1 MTLDLRTV
9 FLMDAA
15 LYLMLHGAI
24 WFGLARY
31 RNTWVTLWSASGILS
46 AMGLFFLGTRGF
58 APEWMAVLLGQF
70 LMAAGNWGRQYSL
83 RSLVGQPS
91 SRWLWGQGLFNLAY
105 LSLGGALFFCG
116 ASDWLLM
123 VIFYAFYTV
132 NCLDYFLIGRTI
144 KQRTQLSGATAVMAA
159 GMVLSGTL
167 GIKLLAL
174 LGGWGAPGL
183 YDMAWDQL
191 VMFLGQF
198 VAISLLCV
206 GFMQIFVDQIHAVSL
221 KLEHD
226 LALEQA
232 HALAL
237 EKSRAQLGDL
247 LQEREEI
254 IRQLTLSNKTAGMGA
269 LVASIAH
276 ELNQPLTSILLKAE
290 LVESHLSHPAEPSS
304 LTPSNAQLLDMLR
317 QDTLHAGAIIRRLR
331 SMFANGKAE
340 FSPLDLAALVND
352 VVQIVRSQAQRLDIS
367 LQIDV
372 SGPLP
377 IHGDVTQLQQVI
389 LNLLNNAM
397 ESFEGVQGRAFSIS
411 ITGARRG
418 DWVEL
423 RIADNGCGIA
433 KDLQSDVFALF
444 KTSKDK
450 GMGVGLWLSRSV
462 VEGHAGRLELA
473 SEPSSG
479 AVFSLALPVLK

>member
-1 MTLDLRTV
+1 
-9 FLMDAA
+9 
-15 LYLMLHGAI
+15 
-24 WFGLARY
+24 
-31 RNTWVTLWSASGILS
+31 
-46 AMGLFFLGTRGF
+46 
-58 APEWMAVLLGQF
+58 
-70 LMAAGNWGRQYSL
+70 
-83 RSLVGQPS
+83 
-91 SRWLWGQGLFNLAY
+91 
-105 LSLGGALFFCG
+105 
-116 ASDWLLM
+116 M

-132 NCLDYFLIGRTI
+132 NCLDYFLIGRKI
-144 KQRTQLSGATAVMAA
+144 KHHTPLSGATPVMVA
-159 GMVLSGTL
+159 GLVLSATL

-183 YDMAWDQL
+183 YDMAWDQF

-221 KLEHD
+221 KLAHD

-276 ELNQPLTSILLKAE
+276 ELNQPLTSILLKTE
-290 LVESHLSHPAEPSS
+290 LVESHLSRPAEPSS
-304 LTPSNAQLLDMLR
+304 LTPSNAQLLDMVR
-317 QDTLHAGAIIRRLR
+317 QDTLHAGAIIRSLR

-340 FSPLDLAALVND
+340 FSPLDLAILVND
-352 VVQIVRSQAQRLDIS
+352 VVQIVRSQAQRSDIS
-367 LQIDV
+367 LLIDV
-372 SGPLP
+372 NGPLP

-423 RIADNGCGIA
+423 RIADNGCGIPE
-433 KDLQSDVFALF
+433 DLQSDVFALF

-473 SEPSSG
+473 SEPGSG
-479 AVFSLALPVLK
+479 AVFSLTLPALR